1 MKKYIQPSVKV
12 RVVDMTSSILA
23 GSDTHT
29 IPMYSD
35 NAITSDDQEYEE
47 AAKSNHFSVWVD
59 EE

>member
-1 MKKYIQPSVKV
+1 MKTYIQPSVKV

-29 IPMYSD
+29 IPMY
-35 NAITSDDQEYEE
+35 NEAITSDDQEYEE
-47 AAKSNHFSVWVD
+47 GAKSNHFSVWVD